1 MAVDLGCAS
10 CIDWLSFFI
19 VLWVDK
25 MGTDLSIIIPAYNE
39 EWRLPPTL
47 LDIVDYFDGRDLN
60 YEIIVVDDGSADR
73 TAEIVK
79 RLEKIRK
86 QVCLIQLKQNRGKGH
101 AVKTGVLNSQGKY
114 VLFAD
119 ADGSTPIK
127 EIERLEA
134 KFNEDTKIV
143 IGSRA
148 LPSDDTFVTRRWD
161 RTLLERVFNLC
172 VNLLILSGIADT
184 QCGFKMF
191 TAECAHFLFER
202 QQAERWSFDIE
213 ILFMA
218 RKAGLKIT
226 EVPIN
231 WNDVPGSKV
240 NPFLD
245 SIGMFRDIFAFKV
258 RHAQVTPE
266 TFEEFTAEFLKRKK

>member
-1 MAVDLGCAS
+1 
-10 CIDWLSFFI
+10 
-19 VLWVDK
+19 
-25 MGTDLSIIIPAYNE
+25 MGTDLSIVIPAYNE

-47 LDIVDYFDGRDLN
+47 LDMIDYFDSRNLD
-60 YEIIVVDDGSADR
+60 YEIIVVDDGSTDH
-73 TAEIVK
+73 TAAVVK
-79 RLEKIRK
+79 KMKKIRQ
-86 QVCLIQLKQNRGKGH
+86 QVCLIQLPKNRGKGH
-101 AVKTGVLNSQGKY
+101 AVKTGVLNSHGKY

-134 KFNEDTKIV
+134 HFDKDTKIV

-148 LPSDDTFVTRRWD
+148 LSSEDTFVTMRWYHP
-161 RTLLERVFNLC
+161 LLERVFNFC
-172 VNLLILSGIADT
+172 VKLLILPGIADT

-202 QQAERWSFDIE
+202 QKAERWSFDIE
-213 ILFMA
+213 ILFIA
-218 RKAGLKIT
+218 RKAGLQIA

-240 NPFLD
+240 NLFLD
-245 SIGMFRDIFAFKV
+245 AMGMFGDIFTFKAH
-258 RHAQVTPE
+258 HAQVTPE
-266 TFEEFTAEFLKRKK
+266 TFEGFYAEFSK

>member
-1 MAVDLGCAS
+1 MNYKTGIIA
-10 CIDWLSFFI
+10 
-19 VLWVDK
+19 K
-25 MGTDLSIIIPAYNE
+25 MGVDLSIVIPAYNE

-73 TAEIVK
+73 TAEVVK
-79 RLEKIRK
+79 RLEKIRQ

-134 KFNEDTKIV
+134 KFNEDTKLV

-148 LPSDDTFVTRRWD
+148 LPSEDTFVTRRWD

-172 VNLLILSGIADT
+172 VKLLILSGIADT

-202 QQAERWSFDIE
+202 QRAERWSFDIE

-240 NPFLD
+240 NPFID

-258 RHAQVTPE
+258 RHDHVTPE
-266 TFEEFTAEFLKRKK
+266 NFEKFTAEFLKRKK